1 MLKGI
6 VLAGGSGSRLYPLT
20 ATVSKQLLPI
30 YDKPMIYYPLSVLM
44 LAGIR
49 NILIISTP
57 EDLPR
62 FQKLLGNGNQWGIHL
77 SYLVQEKPEGIA
89 QAFILAET
97 FIGKSQCTLIL
108 GDNLFYGS
116 HLPQLL
122 KEAIKKKK
130 GATIFAYRVN
140 SPERYGVVEFDSQ
153 GKVLNIE
160 EKPQKP
166 KSPYAVTGLYVYD
179 NQVLEIAKHL
189 QFSQRNE
196 LEITDVNNSYL
207 ARQEIDVKILG
218 RGMTW
223 LDTGTFDSLIDASLF
238 IQTLQNRQGV
248 KIACLEEIAYRQGF
262 ISKEELKKIIR
273 SFQPNSPYKHYLL
286 DFISNQ
292 K

>member
-20 ATVSKQLLPI
+20 TSVSKQLLPI

-89 QAFILAET
+89 QAFILAKS
-97 FIGKSQCTLIL
+97 FIGKSHCTLIL
-108 GDNLFYGS
+108 GDNLFYGN

-140 SPERYGVVEFDSQ
+140 APERYGVVEFDSQ

-166 KSPYAVTGLYVYD
+166 KSRYAVTGLYVYD
-179 NQVLEIAKHL
+179 NQVVEMAKHL
-189 QFSQRNE
+189 QFSKRHE
-196 LEITDVNNSYL
+196 LEITDINNSYL
-207 ARQEIDVKILG
+207 ARQEIDVNILG
-218 RGMTW
+218 RGMAW
-223 LDTGTFDSLIDASLF
+223 LDTGTFDSLIDASIF

-262 ISKEELKKIIR
+262 ISKEELQKIIR
-273 SFQPNSPYKHYLL
+273 SFQPSSTYRDYLL
-286 DFISNQ
+286 GLLSTTT
-292 K
+292 